1 MISTVW
7 VAFICTKAKLAAF
20 LNLQFVFVFFCQ
32 NNICVKAIRKM
43 LVKLTTMEGEDLFLN
58 PRYRIVG
65 SLSSSSVLKGIM
77 ARKN

>member
-1 MISTVW
+1 MSSFYMYESKTSSFFKLTV
-7 VAFICTKAKLAAF
+7 C
-20 LNLQFVFVFFCQ
+20 VFFCQ
-32 NNICVKAIRKM
+32 KNICVKAIRKM
-43 LVKLTTMEGEDLFLN
+43 LVKLATMEGEDLLLN